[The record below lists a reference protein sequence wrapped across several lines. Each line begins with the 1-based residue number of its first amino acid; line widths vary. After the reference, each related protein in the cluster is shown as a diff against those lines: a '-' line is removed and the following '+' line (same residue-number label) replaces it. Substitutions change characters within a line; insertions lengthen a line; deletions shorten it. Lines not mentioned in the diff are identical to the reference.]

1 MRAKALLVTLIASIV
16 VIGMLAVP
24 LANAAPPSKAQW
36 RYILYLDA
44 DNSLD
49 VSTGPHHQSVVESDF
64 NELMS
69 VGSTKDVAMFVFV
82 DRADGPANLFKVNKG
97 SMTELT
103 GFALD
108 GTEANM
114 GDPATLRALV
124 TYVFKVQP
132 AEKTLLMF
140 WDHGSP
146 RIVASDDHPS
156 DSLTHNEVIQALRGF
171 HVDVMGADECNVAQ
185 VDVAYEYRAGGLDLQ
200 YLLASETFTGW
211 RGYPYDATLARM
223 VANPQMTP
231 RELAVMFVEEVDKL
245 LSQNPYMGEEVN
257 CHAAIDMSQVEPL
270 VSSLM
275 DLTKLLSADMKA
287 NAGIISKARGGACF
301 SYGTNAINV
310 VDLKTFVELVGAN
323 SASKAI
329 KDQCAK
335 VIAIFDQTVI
345 ALQATQTV
353 DHQLYGLGIVFPNHS
368 WEVSSYYWSYAIVE
382 AGWGDFLYSYW
393 AAAGSI

>member
-1 MRAKALLVTLIASIV
+1 MRAKALFVSLIASIV

-24 LANAAPPSKAQW
+24 LANAAPPNKAQW

-49 VSTGPHHQSVVESDF
+49 VYAGAHHEPVVESDF

-69 VGSTKDVAMFVFV
+69 VGSTKDVAMFVFA
-82 DRADGPANLFKVNKG
+82 DRAAGPANLFKVNKG

-108 GTEANM
+108 GKEANM

-124 TYVFKVQP
+124 TYVYKLQP

-146 RIVASDDHPS
+146 RIIASDDHPS
-156 DSLTHNEVIQALRGF
+156 DDLTHNEVIQALRGF

-200 YLLASETFTGW
+200 YLLASETYTGW

-223 VANPQMTP
+223 VADPQMTP
-231 RELAVMFVEEVDKL
+231 RELAVMFIEEVSKL
-245 LSQNPYMGEEVN
+245 LSQNPYGGEETN

-287 NAGIISKARGGACF
+287 NAGLVSKARGGACF
-301 SYGTNAINV
+301 SYATNAINV
-310 VDLKTFVELVGAN
+310 VDLKTFVEIVGAN
-323 SASKAI
+323 AASKTI
-329 KDQCAK
+329 TDQCAK

-368 WEVSSYYWSYAIVE
+368 WEVSSYYWDYAIVE
-382 AGWGDFLYSYW
+382 AGWGDFLYAYW
-393 AAAGSI
+393 SAAGSV

>member
-1 MRAKALLVTLIASIV
+1 MRARALFVSLIASIV

-24 LANAAPPSKAQW
+24 LANAAQPSKAQW

-49 VSTGPHHQSVVESDF
+49 VSTGPPHEPVVESDF

-69 VGSTKDVAMFVFV
+69 VGSTKDVAMFVFA

-103 GFALD
+103 GFSLD
-108 GTEANM
+108 GKEANM

-156 DSLTHNEVIQALRGF
+156 DDLTHVEVIQALRGF
-171 HVDVMGADECNVAQ
+171 HIDVMGADECNVAQ

-257 CHAAIDMSQVEPL
+257 SHAAIDMSQVDAL

-275 DLTKLLSADMKA
+275 DLTNLLSADMKA
-287 NAGIISKARGGACF
+287 NAGLVSKARGGACF

-310 VDLKTFVELVGAN
+310 IDLKTFVQLIGAN
-323 SASKAI
+323 SASKAV

-353 DHQLYGLGIVFPNHS
+353 DHQLFGLGIVFPNHS
-368 WEVSSYYWSYAIVE
+368 WEVSSYYWSYAIVG
-382 AGWGDFLYSYW
+382 AGWGDFLYAYW
-393 AAAGSI
+393 AVAGSV